1 MLYKGAT
8 PIQLSLSQI
17 NFLHHFLSNRPS
29 SLFNPKTLLNL
40 LNTQKIE
47 AKKTPYIVYKNSNRF
62 LYTATFKQ
70 P

>member
-1 MLYKGAT
+1 MLYKGGT
-8 PIQLSLSQI
+8 PILSLSQI
-17 NFLHHFLSNRPS
+17 QFLHHFLSNKPS
-29 SLFNPKTLLNL
+29 SLHSPKTLFK
-40 LNTQKIE
+40 TQKIE